1 MNDAAYLRSH
11 RCHDVPFLLKRW
23 HAVAKAIQD
32 ELLFRVEVIAVEPG
46 TLPRHE
52 MKAKRLIF
60 VQT

>member
-1 MNDAAYLRSH
+1 L
-11 RCHDVPFLLKRW
+11 
-23 HAVAKAIQD
+23 VAKAIQD

-52 MKAKRLIF
+52 MKAKRLIV